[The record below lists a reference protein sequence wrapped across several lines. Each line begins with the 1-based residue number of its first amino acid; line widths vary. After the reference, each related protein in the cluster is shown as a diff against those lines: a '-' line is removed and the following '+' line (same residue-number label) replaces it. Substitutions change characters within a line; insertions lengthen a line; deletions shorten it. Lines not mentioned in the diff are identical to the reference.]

1 MPQLLKPA
9 CLEPL
14 LRNKRSH
21 CNEKPVHRNEG
32 LPPLAAAR
40 ESPRSNE
47 DPTQPKNKKI
57 NLKKKSASTVYQA
70 YIINKTKYHYQQN
83 KTLLCSRYS
92 SVVRL
97 KYAGGYGNA
106 LKSCLYYWS

>member
-1 MPQLLKPA
+1 MFPICQGRSSGEPTHEPMSLLF
-9 CLEPL
+9 
-14 LRNKRSH
+14 
-21 CNEKPVHRNEG
+21 
-32 LPPLAAAR
+32 
-40 ESPRSNE
+40 SPNISAE
-47 DPTQPKNKKI
+47 MSLDLHQYI
-57 NLKKKSASTVYQA
+57 SLKSASTGYQA

>member
-21 CNEKPVHRNEG
+21 CNEKPVHRNEA

-57 NLKKKSASTVYQA
+57 NLKKKVLVQYTRRISSTKQN
-70 YIINKTKYHYQQN
+70 ITTSKTKP
-83 KTLLCSRYS
+83 CS
-92 SVVRL
+92 VHVTVL
-97 KYAGGYGNA
+97 
-106 LKSCLYYWS
+106 